1 MKPKQPVQKRSTTR
15 PGSAKRG
22 RPASAKKVLVAK
34 PPGYESQTVKHSKKN
49 SLALPQSIENE
60 DIRQVKSVSHYD
72 QDITPSLDD
81 RAFERVDDEGQKY
94 LNYKSISGMDNL
106 PRYRQPTPPKIV
118 SIDDQEVEEGA
129 QGCGDC
135 GKLKIR
141 CRALIT

>member
-1 MKPKQPVQKRSTTR
+1 M
-15 PGSAKRG
+15 
-22 RPASAKKVLVAK
+22 
-34 PPGYESQTVKHSKKN
+34 N
-49 SLALPQSIENE
+49 
-60 DIRQVKSVSHYD
+60 HYD

-118 SIDDQEVEEGA
+118 SVDDQEVEEGA
-129 QGCGDC
+129 HGCGDC
-135 GKLKIR
+135 GKLKNR